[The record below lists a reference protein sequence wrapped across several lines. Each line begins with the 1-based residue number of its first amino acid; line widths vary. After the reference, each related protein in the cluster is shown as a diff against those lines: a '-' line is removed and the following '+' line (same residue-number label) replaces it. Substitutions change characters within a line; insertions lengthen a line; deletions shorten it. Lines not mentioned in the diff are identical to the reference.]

1 MLKIFIICTAN
12 VCRSPLGEAILKKL
26 VKEEN
31 LSSLVEVESCGI
43 WAMDGQE
50 PSDLAK
56 QVAEENHLDLSHHR
70 SCSLIPEKIIHADL
84 ILCMA
89 LEHKEHLQRLFPTIK
104 NRIYTL
110 KEFAQKEKKVSYTI
124 DDPIGMT
131 LNFYRR
137 IFREIETEM
146 KRILPTIKQFAM
158 KKAEIGK
165 GGI

>member
-1 MLKIFIICTAN
+1 MLKIFVICTAN
-12 VCRSPLGEAILKKL
+12 VCRSPMGEAILKKL

-31 LSSLVEVESCGI
+31 LSPLVEVKSCGV

-70 SCSLIPEKIIHADL
+70 SCALIPEQIIHTDL

-104 NRIYTL
+104 DRIYTL
-110 KEFAQKEKKVSYTI
+110 KEFAQKQKKVSYTI

-146 KRILPTIKQFAM
+146 KRILPTIKHLAL
-158 KKAEIGK
+158 KKAKMGQ
-165 GGI
+165 GSS